1 MVVMTT
7 LSPSHDNSPLEVIA
21 GLNSVRITT
30 SVDISVSPSATQTGQ
45 AQEIWQPLA
54 DVPFVYGV
62 SSGGGLATDG
72 TYLYAA
78 DFSGDGDDDYID
90 LNGDLVDD
98 GEERLDN
105 LGVANGSVRFA
116 RYNPETDTWD
126 SLPTLNAAGV
136 SGDAFSAGN
145 LVNPLFVAGNKLY
158 YYQFR
163 SGPQIAALYSYDLTA
178 GTEGTWIQEW
188 EKYGEVSTLID
199 SNAGIVGLDVQG
211 KPAILHHTG
220 GGDYNFARTDD
231 IENGGTHTRLTP
243 NWYFNGLHFPRNGDW
258 DYDANKDRLYHLSG
272 DQLVMWTHD
281 DSAYPGG
288 SFVISA
294 PDGVSPL
301 AVQSTLLYSLKN
313 DLGWTNGG
321 TGTSLW
327 GNSVTSVGNALYLL
341 RGETSSDN
349 WPFNEG
355 RGLINNADFA
365 RVIVNQTYDGYFY

>member
-1 MVVMTT
+1 MTT
-7 LSPSHDNSPLEVIA
+7 FPPSRDNSPLEAIA
-21 GLNSVRITT
+21 GLDSVRITT
-30 SVDISVSPSATQTGQ
+30 SVDISVSPSATQIGQ

-105 LGVANGSVRFA
+105 LGMANGSVRFA
-116 RYNPETDTWD
+116 RYNPETDTWN

-163 SGPQIAALYSYDLTA
+163 SGHQIAALYSYDLTA
-178 GTEGTWIQEW
+178 GTESTWIQEW
-188 EKYGEVSTLID
+188 EKYGEDSTLID

-211 KPAILHHTG
+211 KPAILHHT
-220 GGDYNFARTDD
+220 
-231 IENGGTHTRLTP
+231 
-243 NWYFNGLHFPRNGDW
+243 
-258 DYDANKDRLYHLSG
+258 
-272 DQLVMWTHD
+272 
-281 DSAYPGG
+281 
-288 SFVISA
+288 
-294 PDGVSPL
+294 
-301 AVQSTLLYSLKN
+301 
-313 DLGWTNGG
+313 
-321 TGTSLW
+321 
-327 GNSVTSVGNALYLL
+327 
-341 RGETSSDN
+341 
-349 WPFNEG
+349 
-355 RGLINNADFA
+355 
-365 RVIVNQTYDGYFY
+365 